1 MSALPWR
8 ERAQPGYGVAIL
20 LAFAVHAVLLAMLFF
35 GVRFQSQRPDTVNV
49 ELWDPPRVVQA
60 PKPEPKPEPEPPKP
74 EPKPEPPKP
83 EPKPEPEPPKPEPK
97 PEPPKPEPEP
107 EPPKPE
113 PKPEPPKPEPKPDI
127 AEKAPPKPKPKPEPK
142 PEPKPKPKPEPK
154 PKPKPEPKPKPK
166 PKPPARDLEL
176 ERRMNEELA
185 REQQQIRDRMIRESA
200 ARERAALQKA
210 ARDKALA
217 EWSGR
222 IRAKIQGNIPTQVLR
237 EVAGNPEAVFDVT
250 LLPTGEVLNARMRK
264 SSGNKAYDE
273 AVHRAIL
280 RSSPLPKPDNP
291 SDFRRELE
299 LRFRPLDK

>member
-1 MSALPWR
+1 
-8 ERAQPGYGVAIL
+8 
-20 LAFAVHAVLLAMLFF
+20 VLLAMLFF
-35 GVRFQSQRPDTVNV
+35 GVRFQSQRPDTVTV

-60 PKPEPKPEPEPPKP
+60 PKPEPKPEP
-74 EPKPEPPKP
+74 
-83 EPKPEPEPPKPEPK
+83 
-97 PEPPKPEPEP
+97 
-107 EPPKPE
+107 PPKPE

-154 PKPKPEPKPKPK
+154 PEPKPKPKPQPKPEPKPKP
-166 PKPPARDLEL
+166 PERDLEL

-237 EVAGNPEAVFDVT
+237 EVTGNPEAVFDVT
-250 LLPTGEVLNARMRK
+250 LLPTGEVLNARMRN